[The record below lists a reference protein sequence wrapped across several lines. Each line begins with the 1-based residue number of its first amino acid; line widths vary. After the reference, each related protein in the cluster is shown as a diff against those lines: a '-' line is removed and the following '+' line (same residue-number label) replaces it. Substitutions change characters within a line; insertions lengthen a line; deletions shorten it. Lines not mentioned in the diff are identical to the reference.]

1 MCRAQRQQDGE
12 GDRVDGAEDS
22 VLFSLKA
29 RSQKPTPFS
38 VAYVSLS
45 QDFKHTAT
53 RICRQTE
60 KSHLDSEWLWAAQS
74 PADLGGILVT
84 APRPV
89 LGWMRVTV
97 LPMWKLESVEETA
110 REQIL
115 IP

>member
-1 MCRAQRQQDGE
+1 MHPEPHTCSPVSTA
-12 GDRVDGAEDS
+12 ATPT
-22 VLFSLKA
+22 LSLGG
-29 RSQKPTPFS
+29 
-38 VAYVSLS
+38 
-45 QDFKHTAT
+45 
-53 RICRQTE
+53 
-60 KSHLDSEWLWAAQS
+60 LDSEWLWAAQS

>member
-1 MCRAQRQQDGE
+1 MCRAWRQQDRG
-12 GDRVDGAEDS
+12 GDRVEGAEDS

-29 RSQKPTPFS
+29 RSQKPTPDS

-60 KSHLDSEWLWAAQS
+60 KSPLDSEWLWAAQS
-74 PADLGGILVT
+74 PAAVPGILVT

-97 LPMWKLESVEETA
+97 LPTWTLESVEETD

>member
-1 MCRAQRQQDGE
+1 MMERLVRD
-12 GDRVDGAEDS
+12 
-22 VLFSLKA
+22 LKVFKA
-29 RSQKPTPFS
+29 LKFLITAFPMFWIFAIMG
-38 VAYVSLS
+38 AYVSLS

-74 PADLGGILVT
+74 PAAVPGILVT

-97 LPMWKLESVEETA
+97 LPTWTLESVEETD